1 MLAWLSKNIATII
14 ICLVLAVI
22 VALIIFSL
30 VKNKKKRQILL
41 RLQLCPLCYGRL
53 LPQRESAKGQKAQ
66 LISTTEQKKG
76 RSANCVLLAYSGGF
90 FPRFADIIKETAHIG
105 GAKLDIS
112 IRRIQ
117 NRC

>member
-30 VKNKKKRQILL
+30 VKNKKKGQILL

-66 LISTTEQKKG
+66 LISTTEQKKD
-76 RSANCVLLAYSGGF
+76 AVQTAPFLHIPVDF
-90 FPRFADIIKETAHIG
+90 FE
-105 GAKLDIS
+105 L
-112 IRRIQ
+112 
-117 NRC
+117 C